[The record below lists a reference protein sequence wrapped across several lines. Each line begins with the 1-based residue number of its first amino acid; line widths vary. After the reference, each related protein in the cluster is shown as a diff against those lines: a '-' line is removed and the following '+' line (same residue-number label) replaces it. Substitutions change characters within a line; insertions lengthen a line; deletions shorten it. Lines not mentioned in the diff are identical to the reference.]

1 MLHTIVGCPQPSAS
15 ENIINT
21 DGYVIPSLTG
31 GESEMG
37 SPHVPEEVADRKPP
51 STPIK
56 EEKIY
61 LGPHG
66 APPCQAKPPQE
77 QQNPTAYRQRFKNK
91 LKEADRKFAGAG
103 RENKL
108 DALRELVG
116 SNSPASLAL
125 PKSPPRDWLDPHCHE
140 SHFEKHPR

>member
-51 STPIK
+51 STRRRYIWATR
-56 EEKIY
+56 
-61 LGPHG
+61 GP
-66 APPCQAKPPQE
+66 AVPSQAAQE

-125 PKSPPRDWLDPHCHE
+125 PKSSPRDWLDPHCHE